1 MIEFIQDDDRLR
13 DERKKAKKNK
23 DKYVGFDS
31 DRVGSRS
38 NFSSFSSGNNNF
50 SSISSSSTRPTS
62 DFYDNSI
69 SNKIND
75 LSSRVKNMMDGG
87 GPQST
92 THNNDDLSDFSDG
105 GGGGGVGGGGI
116 DDFKP
121 RRESG
126 SNRERSVSGLSG
138 SGSDNKPKP
147 VNRIDPIKLKSTQ
160 IKKKEGTGVQLGSSS
175 TTVRS
180 KTMDN
185 FTDVTKKVNRYSHL
199 FTPLVEL
206 LTF

>member
-38 NFSSFSSGNNNF
+38 SNFSSFSSGNNNF
-50 SSISSSSTRPTS
+50 SSISSSSTSNRPS

-75 LSSRVKNMMDGG
+75 LSSRVKNMMDGS

-105 GGGGGVGGGGI
+105 GGGGGGGGI

-160 IKKKEGTGVQLGSSS
+160 IKKKEGPGVQLGSSS

-185 FTDVTKKVNRYSHL
+185 FADVTKKVNR
-199 FTPLVEL
+199 
-206 LTF
+206 